1 MRARQLFRA
10 RLPDSVVGL
19 SLPASAPV
27 AEAPRGRAVFDAARV
42 LATAEAWLPLLE
54 DWLGAGLL
62 PEPVGATDAFGESLM
77 FNQHAVLSHE
87 ETGVDVHLPLTA
99 LAARRTP
106 PPETLAG
113 WTWRPVVCEL
123 VLDVLPLS
131 AEDLRHLE
139 PGAVL
144 ILPASFSSTWHG
156 CLQPV
161 SGQGG
166 AFLARLHETR
176 GRLGVTATG
185 EDGDHPPNDLAAVRF
200 AQPVMARPHDLFG
213 WRAGGRPPQLDTP
226 QLAGPGAIVLQASP
240 LHDLQPLAAGQLI
253 PVGSGFGVQVQEVL
267 STFEPAPIEPDIS
280 LA

>member
-1 MRARQLFRA
+1 MPVRLLFRA

-19 SLPASAPV
+19 SLPAVEPAP
-27 AEAPRGRAVFDAARV
+27 GRALFEAARA
-42 LATAEAWLPLLE
+42 LAAAEAWLPVLE

-62 PEPVGATDAFGESLM
+62 PEPVSGATDAFGESLM
-77 FNQHAVLSHE
+77 FSQHAVLSNE
-87 ETGVDVHLPLTA
+87 EIGVDVHLPLTV
-99 LAARRTP
+99 LAARRVP
-106 PPETLAG
+106 PPEALAG

-123 VLDVLPLS
+123 LLDTLPLS
-131 AEDLRHLE
+131 AEDLRNLE

-144 ILPASFSSTWHG
+144 LLPASFSSTWHG

-185 EDGDHPPNDLAAVRF
+185 DDGDHPANDLAAVRF

-213 WRAGGRPPQLDTP
+213 WRAGGRPPLLDTP
-226 QLAGPGAIVLQASP
+226 TLSGPGAIVLQASP

-267 STFEPAPIEPDIS
+267 STFEPTPIEPDIS

>member
-19 SLPASAPV
+19 SLPASDVAPS
-27 AEAPRGRAVFDAARV
+27 RAVFEAARA
-42 LATAEAWLPLLE
+42 LAAAEAWLPLLE

-62 PEPVGATDAFGESLM
+62 PEPVPGATDAFGESLM
-77 FNQHAVLSHE
+77 FNQHAVLSNE

-99 LAARRTP
+99 LAARRVP

-123 VLDVLPLS
+123 VLDTLPLS
-131 AEDLRHLE
+131 AEDLRNLE

-144 ILPASFSSTWHG
+144 LLPASFSATWHG

-185 EDGDHPPNDLAAVRF
+185 DEGDHPANDLAAARF

-213 WRAGGRPPQLDTP
+213 WRAGGRPQLLDTP
-226 QLAGPGAIVLQASP
+226 ALPGPGAIVLQASP